1 MASQKVLI
9 IKRYFKCNT
18 ARWAWRESW
27 HPEQRSNVEK
37 DGSYILEFEYSQ
49 DPELIMDIL
58 KHGDEVEVLAPADLK
73 KKVISKLENSLK
85 KYAQ

>member
-1 MASQKVLI
+1 
-9 IKRYFKCNT
+9 
-18 ARWAWRESW
+18 
-27 HPEQRSNVEK
+27 
-37 DGSYILEFEYSQ
+37 
-49 DPELIMDIL
+49 MDIL